1 MVELVQVMLLAEA
14 VVVLAKLVTQML
26 TAKVAMA

>member
-1 MVELVQVMLLAEA
+1 MVELLQVMLLAEA